1 MNLIYSVG
9 SCSRP
14 TTSRVWQ
21 WLATVGSNPS
31 SPSPEMMYSIWG
43 EGKDSG
49 QGGNPTSWATCLSG
63 LLTLRYVDYTFS
75 TTLEWDVGQIIRFI
89 WTYVVSQVPR
99 RDGLV
104 FGNWEHHNHM
114 NEPGGMSGEIMVG
127 VSVVWMMTES
137 SRQVSAY
144 KVGSTDCWCPADPTF
159 DWIHPGTKLGQ
170 LVSCHLATVSTGTC
184 VLPGT
189 LVPSILVVSVLL
201 PEESRLQSPSP
212 SARWKGG
219 KEGKSR
225 AIRIWS

>member
-1 MNLIYSVG
+1 MVGNRWIQSV
-9 SCSRP
+9 
-14 TTSRVWQ
+14 
-21 WLATVGSNPS
+21 
-31 SPSPEMMYSIWG
+31 ESIPG
-43 EGKDSG
+43 NDVFDLGGGGKDSG

-127 VSVVWMMTES
+127 VSVVWMVTES
-137 SRQVSAY
+137 SRQVSEY

-189 LVPSILVVSVLL
+189 LVPRSLSLVSFFQRSLVSSLQVLV
-201 PEESRLQSPSP
+201 P
-212 SARWKGG
+212 GG
-219 KEGKSR
+219 KVERKESPERSAYGRSQSTSR
-225 AIRIWS
+225 EKHRSTTRGIDLD